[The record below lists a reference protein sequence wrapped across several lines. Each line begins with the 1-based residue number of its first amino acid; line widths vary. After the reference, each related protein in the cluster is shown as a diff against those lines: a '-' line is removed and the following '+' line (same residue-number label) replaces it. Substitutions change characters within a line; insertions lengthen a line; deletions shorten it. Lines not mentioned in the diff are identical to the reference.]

1 MGLLGWVVVG
11 LVAGALAQR
20 VTGVRGTGCLFTMV
34 IGIVGGLLGG
44 ILFNA
49 AGDEGITSFGLRSLL
64 VAFVGA
70 SVLLLVAGPF
80 IRRTRG

>member
-1 MGLLGWVVVG
+1 
-11 LVAGALAQR
+11 
-20 VTGVRGTGCLFTMV
+20 MV

-70 SVLLLVAGPF
+70 SVLLLLAGPF